1 MELVWRTASYSQAQG
16 GSCVAMACQPSARWV
31 RDSKNP
37 DGPLLRF
44 PIGATAEFLA
54 AVKSDRLG

>member
-16 GSCVAMACQPSARWV
+16 GSCVAVACQPSGWWV

-37 DGPLLRF
+37 DGPRLRF
-44 PIGATAEFLA
+44 PVGATTRFLD
-54 AVKSDRLG
+54 AVKTDQLG

>member
-1 MELVWRTASYSQAQG
+1 MDLAWKTATYSQAQG

-37 DGPLLRF
+37 EGPALRF
-44 PIGATAEFLA
+44 PVGATTRFLA
-54 AVKSDRLG
+54 AVKTDQFG